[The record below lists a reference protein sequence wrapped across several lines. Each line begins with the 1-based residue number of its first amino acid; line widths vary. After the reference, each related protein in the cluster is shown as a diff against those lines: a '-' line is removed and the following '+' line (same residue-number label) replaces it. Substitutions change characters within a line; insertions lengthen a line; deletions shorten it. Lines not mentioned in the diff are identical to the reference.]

1 MPALLD
7 PPTRPVPAR
16 RTGAPQGAGRAE
28 PAPGLSSIRTAT
40 LFADRPLRTEG
51 GAELGPVTVAYQT
64 HGALNAA
71 RDNAVF
77 VCHALTGDAHLAGRL
92 RPEDRKP
99 GWWDGFVGPSSPDDP
114 RGLDTDRHFVI
125 CANVLGG
132 CGGTTGP
139 GGPGPGGARW
149 GLRFPFLTI
158 GDVVEV
164 HAALVREVFGVDR
177 LRAVV
182 GGSLGGMQALEWAVR
197 FPEAVGSAVVVAS
210 GATLGA
216 QGIAFNAVGRRAIL
230 TDPHFRGGDYHDAVA
245 AGEPGPDAGLA
256 LARMLAHI
264 TYLSEES
271 IERKFGRKLQHAG
284 PDGGPGDFAHD
295 IGREVQF
302 QVESY
307 LDYQGR
313 RFTERFD
320 ANSLLYLTR
329 AMDHFDLA
337 RGRGSLGE
345 ALAATAARF
354 LIVSYTTDW
363 LFPTAGSRNIVR
375 ALLAAGRDVTFA
387 ELDSPYG
394 HDAFLIAEE
403 LPRLGRLVGAFLG
416 GGGE

>member
-1 MPALLD
+1 M
-7 PPTRPVPAR
+7 
-16 RTGAPQGAGRAE
+16 
-28 PAPGLSSIRTAT
+28 
-40 LFADRPLRTEG
+40 
-51 GAELGPVTVAYQT
+51 
-64 HGALNAA
+64 
-71 RDNAVF
+71 F

-92 RPEDRKP
+92 APADRKP
-99 GWWDGFVGPSSPDDP
+99 GWWDGFVGPRGPDPDAP
-114 RGLDTDRHFVI
+114 PGLDTGRHFVI

-139 GGPGPGGARW
+139 GAANPADGRPW
-149 GLRFPFLTI
+149 GLRFPFLTV

-164 HAALVREVFGVDR
+164 HAALVRDVLKIDR

-197 FPEAVGSAVVVAS
+197 FPETVGGAVVVAS
-210 GATLGA
+210 GANLGP

-230 TDPHFRGGDYHDAVA
+230 SDPHFRGGDYHAAVA

-271 IERKFGRKLQHAG
+271 IERKFGRRLQDAREF
-284 PDGGPGDFAHD
+284 DTD
-295 IGREVQF
+295 IAREVQF

-337 RGRGSLGE
+337 RGRGSLAE
-345 ALAATAARF
+345 ACGRATARF
-354 LIVSYTTDW
+354 LVLSYTTDW
-363 LFPTAGSRNIVR
+363 LFPTAASRRVAG
-375 ALLAAGRDVTFA
+375 ALLAAGKDVSFA

-403 LPRLGRLVGAFLG
+403 LPRLGRLVDAFLG
-416 GGGE
+416 GGEE